1 VISTTNLVQRPT
13 KLKSFGL
20 KLPYEINHAI
30 FRGLNEEYHMQTEA
44 QPSPLL
50 TLKDF
55 HYEIPDALVAQ
66 EPLSDRAASRL
77 LVHQPS
83 GQIEH
88 SSVRALPDLLPKG
101 THLIVNDTRVV
112 PGRLLGQTIHGGK
125 IELMLLR
132 PLDSEANVW
141 SALGKPFKKL
151 GLGQKIF
158 FPGNCVAEIIGREE
172 QGAQPS
178 LQVKFDL
185 GFEEFWLWM
194 EREGYIPLPPY
205 INRKDAPQAP
215 ESSDRERY
223 QTIYAR
229 EKGSVAAP
237 TAGLHFSEELWAEL
251 IAKGIVPVPVTLHV
265 GGGTFLPVK
274 SDEIASHNMH
284 RERFMVSDDSYQKL
298 LHAIEQK
305 LPIVAVGTTS
315 LRCIESFARMAREK
329 DPSELLNRWHETEL
343 FLYPKTKESRISPW
357 AISGLITNFHQSES
371 SLLMLVSALLGYQT
385 IKDLYDQAI
394 EERYRF
400 YSYGDASLLWLPKP

>member
-1 VISTTNLVQRPT
+1 
-13 KLKSFGL
+13 
-20 KLPYEINHAI
+20 
-30 FRGLNEEYHMQTEA
+30 MQPVAERE
-44 QPSPLL
+44 L

-55 HYEIPDALVAQ
+55 SYEIPDSLVAQ

-77 LVHQPS
+77 LVHHPS
-83 GQIEH
+83 GTIEH
-88 SSVRALPDLLPKG
+88 SAIQALPDLLPKG

-132 PLDSEANVW
+132 PLDSSLNIW

-151 GLGQKIF
+151 AVGQRIY
-158 FPGNCVAEIIGREE
+158 FPADCVAEIVAREE
-172 QGAQPS
+172 QGTQPS
-178 LQVKFDL
+178 VHVKFSLD
-185 GFEEFWLWM
+185 FEEFWHWM

-205 INRKDAPQAP
+205 IHRKDAPNAQS
-215 ESSDRERY
+215 SSDRERY

-237 TAGLHFSEELWAEL
+237 TAGLHFSEGLWQAL
-251 IAKGIVPVPVTLHV
+251 IAKGITPVPVTLHV

-274 SDEIASHNMH
+274 SDTISQHNMH
-284 RERFMVSDDSYQKL
+284 KERYMVTSDSYRKL
-298 LHAIEQK
+298 QHALAED

-315 LRCIESFARMAREK
+315 LRCIESFARMAALESA
-329 DPSELLNRWHETEL
+329 DILLNRWHETEL

-371 SLLMLVSALLGYQT
+371 SLLMLVSALIGYQAT
-385 IKDLYDQAI
+385 RDLYVEAI
-394 EERYRF
+394 QERYRF
-400 YSYGDASLLWLPKP
+400 YSYGDASLLWLPK

>member
-1 VISTTNLVQRPT
+1 MP
-13 KLKSFGL
+13 
-20 KLPYEINHAI
+20 
-30 FRGLNEEYHMQTEA
+30 QTSDRE
-44 QPSPLL
+44 L

-55 HYEIPDALVAQ
+55 HYEIPDILVAQ

-77 LVHQPS
+77 LIHHPS
-83 GQIEH
+83 GAIDH
-88 SSVRALPDLLPKG
+88 SWMRALPEILPAG

-132 PLDSEANVW
+132 PLDPDANIW

-151 GLGQKIF
+151 AVGQKIF
-158 FPGNCVAEIIGREE
+158 FPGDCVAEIVERDE

-178 LQVKFDL
+178 LHVKFSL

-194 EREGYIPLPPY
+194 EREGYVPLPPY
-205 INRKDAPQAP
+205 INRKDAPNASQ
-215 ESSDRERY
+215 SIDRERY

-237 TAGLHFSEELWAEL
+237 TAGLHFSEALWEAL
-251 IAKGIVPVPVTLHV
+251 LAKGIIPVPVTLHV

-274 SDEIASHNMH
+274 SDTIAQHNMH
-284 RERFMVSDDSYQKL
+284 KERFMVSDDSYRKL
-298 LHAIEQK
+298 RHALAEK

-315 LRCIESFARMAREK
+315 LRCIESFARMTATQPA
-329 DPSELLNRWHETEL
+329 DELLDRWHETEL

-371 SLLMLVSALLGYQT
+371 SLLMLVSALIGYQAVR
-385 IKDLYDQAI
+385 DLYAEAI
-394 EERYRF
+394 EEKYRF
-400 YSYGDASLLWLPKP
+400 YSYGDASLLWLPK